1 MESDIIAYI
10 YPDGAHINRAKNVIK
25 ANRHCAPP
33 RLIEVRHSHCRRGDD
48 RERQSTEPPE
58 DSGASSLDY
67 LPSLVVRLSDIP
79 RTDKGLL
86 FGSNPNCDVVI
97 NYPGVSNIHFS
108 LTFDEFN
115 CPIIKD
121 MESLGGTQVTYDQQ
135 GHGYRRSFRWIIGDH
150 DMIGR
155 GISIVVAIYGVIAL
169 RIVIQ
174 AHEIMSPAY
183 ISAVKSFKRGMTTS
197 EALLAELGLSQPPT
211 RDTKT
216 PGEGAIHLRE
226 HLGEGSF
233 GVVTRL
239 WNVSTGENRVVKAP
253 HPKAIRNRQV
263 DYDAWE
269 EEASIMKLVSH
280 QHIVKLIE
288 SLSSPQ
294 PEIHLEYMRCGSLEA
309 QKNITYNETFTII
322 SQCLSA
328 LAYLHERNPPI
339 AHRDI
344 KPANI
349 LVERR
354 SENGIFVKLGDFGLA
369 RKGFELST
377 LCGTYKYLAPE
388 IHSDKQL
395 RARREETS
403 GYTVAVDIWSL
414 GVVAYELLYGLP
426 SFKRRYKDDG
436 AAWCEKLTDELR
448 TNVKRRPAAL
458 GTMLAN
464 CMVVISPEDRRD
476 AASCCELLVTVE
488 AVEVPFPGVT
498 PVSYFN
504 NEEDQATF
512 RYAPQD
518 GDDETRSTGVVG
530 QCGEPRGG
538 EGTTSR
544 AKTRAISTVNQPVS
558 LKATTSPHF
567 IRSEGPPP
575 ESHSSSCSR
584 ITQRCEEFERPST
597 SVIRRDDQLQEGHKL
612 EYLIEKSPTDEFNPL
627 HVGSP
632 LASQVGGSNSQD
644 WASQQNSAWHGQL
657 GAAVGPG
664 TTRSSIPRG
673 ESGWHNE
680 VIDDY
685 DLEMAGAAEVL
696 QNIAQDFERGKY

>member
-1 MESDIIAYI
+1 MERDIIAYI
-10 YPDGAHINRAKNVIK
+10 YPYGDHCDKAKEVIE
-25 ANRHCAPP
+25 ANWRCVGP
-33 RLIEVRHSHCRRGDD
+33 RLIEVQHSRCRRGED
-48 RERQSTEPPE
+48 RERQSTEPPQ
-58 DSGASSLDY
+58 DSGASFLDY
-67 LPSLVVRLSDIP
+67 LPSLVVRFGDIP

-86 FGSNPNCDVVI
+86 FGSNPNCDVFI
-97 NYPGVSNIHFS
+97 NHPSVSNIHFS

-121 MESLGGTQVTYDQQ
+121 LDSLGGTQVTYNQQ
-135 GHGYRRSFRWIIGDH
+135 GHGYRRSFRWIIGGH
-150 DMIGR
+150 EMIKR
-155 GISIVVAIYGVIAL
+155 KRCIVVSIFGVITFQN
-169 RIVIQ
+169 VIQ
-174 AHEIMSPAY
+174 AHDIMSPAY

-216 PGEGAIHLRE
+216 PGEGAIHLRK

-239 WNVSTGENRVVKAP
+239 WNVSTGEIRVVKAP

-288 SLSSPQ
+288 SFSSPQ

-309 QKNITYNETFTII
+309 HKDITYNETFTII

-369 RKGFELST
+369 RNGFELLT

-426 SFKRRYKDDG
+426 SFTRRYKDDG

-448 TNVKRRPAAL
+448 TNVQRRPAAL

-476 AASCCELLVTVE
+476 AASCCEQLVTVE

-498 PVSYFN
+498 PVSDFN

-518 GDDETRSTGVVG
+518 DEETRSTGVVG

-627 HVGSP
+627 HVGSS

-644 WASQQNSAWHGQL
+644 WASQQNSARHGQL

-685 DLEMAGAAEVL
+685 DLEMARAAEVL

>member
-10 YPDGAHINRAKNVIK
+10 YPDGAHINRAKDVIK
-25 ANRHCAPP
+25 ANRHCVPP

-86 FGSNPNCDVVI
+86 FGSNPNCDVVM

-121 MESLGGTQVTYDQQ
+121 LESLGGTQVTYDQQ
-135 GHGYRRSFRWIIGDH
+135 GHGYRRSFRWIIGGH

-155 GISIVVAIYGVIAL
+155 GISIVVTIYGVIAL
-169 RIVIQ
+169 QIVIQ
-174 AHEIMSPAY
+174 AHDIMSPAY

-280 QHIVKLIE
+280 
-288 SLSSPQ
+288 
-294 PEIHLEYMRCGSLEA
+294 
-309 QKNITYNETFTII
+309 
-322 SQCLSA
+322 
-328 LAYLHERNPPI
+328 
-339 AHRDI
+339 
-344 KPANI
+344 
-349 LVERR
+349 
-354 SENGIFVKLGDFGLA
+354 NGIFVKLGDFGLA

-567 IRSEGPPP
+567 IRSEGPLP

-584 ITQRCEEFERPST
+584 ITQRCEELERPST

-644 WASQQNSAWHGQL
+644 WASQQNSARHGQL

-685 DLEMAGAAEVL
+685 DLEMARAAGVL
-696 QNIAQDFERGKY
+696 QTIAQDFERGKY

>member
-10 YPDGAHINRAKNVIK
+10 YPDGAHINRAKDVIK
-25 ANRHCAPP
+25 ANRHCVPP

-86 FGSNPNCDVVI
+86 FGSNPNCDVVM

-121 MESLGGTQVTYDQQ
+121 LESLGGTQVTYDQQ
-135 GHGYRRSFRWIIGDH
+135 GHGYRRSFRWIIGGH

-155 GISIVVAIYGVIAL
+155 GISIVVTIYGVIAL
-169 RIVIQ
+169 QIVIQ
-174 AHEIMSPAY
+174 AHDIMSPAY

-197 EALLAELGLSQPPT
+197 EALLAGLGLSQPPT

-253 HPKAIRNRQV
+253 HPKAIRNRQI

-280 QHIVKLIE
+280 
-288 SLSSPQ
+288 
-294 PEIHLEYMRCGSLEA
+294 
-309 QKNITYNETFTII
+309 KNITYNETFTII

-414 GVVAYELLYGLP
+414 GVVAYELLY
-426 SFKRRYKDDG
+426 
-436 AAWCEKLTDELR
+436 
-448 TNVKRRPAAL
+448 
-458 GTMLAN
+458 
-464 CMVVISPEDRRD
+464 
-476 AASCCELLVTVE
+476 VE

-584 ITQRCEEFERPST
+584 ITQRCEELERPST

-644 WASQQNSAWHGQL
+644 WASQQNSARHGQL

-664 TTRSSIPRG
+664 TTRSSMPRG

-685 DLEMAGAAEVL
+685 DLEMARAAGVL
-696 QNIAQDFERGKY
+696 QTIAQDFERGKY